1 MKRPGLVLLSMALAM
16 GAAAAPAPSDLER
29 SVAAMVKIG
38 FCANPSFSPDGKR
51 IAFVSNMTGIPQIFI
66 VDSAGGWPEQI
77 TAFDDPVGS
86 VAWSPDGL
94 WLAFTLAPGGGMN
107 VQVYLVKRDG
117 SGVKRLTDGGK
128 ETNQLGVW
136 TKDGR
141 ALTLGS
147 NRRDG
152 AAIDAYLYDV
162 ETGQMRLAAQNRGV
176 GGIFDVTRD
185 RKRALLN
192 RLVSRGDN
200 NLYLVDLATAKETL
214 VTPHEPPGSFAGRFS
229 DDGRTVYLES
239 NKDRDR
245 EVFASVRLAED
256 GTPGAIEILA
266 ERADAELADAVFDN
280 RRTKVALLW
289 NVAGRSELEIRDLSS
304 LKTVLAPKLPAEIAG
319 GLEFS
324 DDGRL
329 LAMSMS
335 GAATPSDIWVL
346 DLASGRFLQVTH
358 SPHAGV
364 DLGKLV
370 RPELVKFPAR
380 DGLELSGW
388 LYRPAGPEPY
398 PTVLSFH
405 GGPEGQER
413 PFFNSTYQAL
423 LANGIAVFAPNVRGS
438 SGFGKKFVN
447 LDNGA
452 LRRNGVRDIESCV
465 AYAVKSGGADP
476 KRLGIMG
483 GSYGGYMVMA
493 GLTEYPQTFA
503 AGANLFG
510 VVNFETFFKHTEPWM
525 AAISKIE
532 YGDPEKEAQMLYDLS
547 PIHKVDRVTAPTIV
561 LHGANDTNV
570 PVVEA
575 EQVVESLKKR
585 SIPVEYVLFPDE
597 GHGFRKTPNRIRSAV
612 AIVQWFSKYLKPP
625 G

>member
-1 MKRPGLVLLSMALAM
+1 MKRPFVALLLLAVPLF
-16 GAAAAPAPSDLER
+16 AADPPVSGDLER

-38 FCANPSFSPDGKR
+38 FCSGPSFSPDGKR
-51 IAFVSNMTGIPQIFI
+51 IAFVSNMTGVPQVFT
-66 VDSAGGWPEQI
+66 VSSAGGWPDQV
-77 TAFDDPVGS
+77 TAFEDPVGS
-86 VAWSPDGL
+86 VSWSPEGS
-94 WLAFTLAPGGGMN
+94 WLAFSLAPGGGMN
-107 VQVYLVKRDG
+107 QQVYLVHPDG
-117 SGVKRLTDGGK
+117 SGARRLTDGGK

-141 ALTLGS
+141 LLALGS

-162 ETGQMRLAAQNRGV
+162 ESGELRLSARNRGI
-176 GGIFDVTRD
+176 GGFSDVTRD
-185 RKRALLN
+185 RKHALLN

-214 VTPHEPPGSFAGRFS
+214 LTPHEGPGSFAGVFS
-229 DDGRTVYLES
+229 WDGRSVYLGS

-245 EVFASVRLAED
+245 VVFARSKLRENGRPA
-256 GTPGAIEILA
+256 PIEVLA
-266 ERADAELADAVFDN
+266 ERADAELADMEIDDRGA
-280 RRTKVALLW
+280 KAALLW
-289 NVAGRSELEIRDLSS
+289 NVAGKSELEIRDLASS
-304 LKTVLAPKLPAEIAG
+304 KTIARPKLPAEIAG
-319 GLEFS
+319 GLTFS
-324 DDGRL
+324 RDGRL
-329 LAMSMS
+329 LAMTLS
-335 GAATPSDIWVL
+335 GAATPSDVWVYE
-346 DLASGRFLQVTH
+346 LAPARFRQVTH

-364 DLGKLV
+364 DLRKLF
-370 RPELVKFPAR
+370 RPELLKFPAH

-388 LYRPAGPEPY
+388 LYRPAGSPPF

-413 PFFNSTYQAL
+413 PGFNSTYQAL

-452 LRRNGVRDIESCV
+452 LRKNGVRDIESCV
-465 AYAVKSGGADP
+465 EAVVKTGIAD
-476 KRLGIMG
+476 RGRIGIMG

-493 GLTEYPQTFA
+493 GMTEYPKTFA
-503 AGANLFG
+503 AGADLFG

-532 YGDPEKEAQMLYDLS
+532 YGDPDKEADMLRELS
-547 PIHKVDRVTAPTIV
+547 PIHKVDRVAAPTIV

-585 SIPVEYVLFPDE
+585 GVPVEYVLFPDE

-612 AIVQWFSKYLKPP
+612 AIVQWFAKYLRD
-625 G
+625 